1 MVPLTGE
8 ADSGE
13 RCKPALIVAA
23 ACSEDKEGERGEGG
37 PGGVTMASVPARE
50 MRRVP
55 LAKGE
60 PEVDVREVWWRVLM
74 SGDIGTIGR
83 WVMAVG
89 WAVQRRKQGV
99 VLVNGEETKRC
110 ERACICW
117 AYL

>member
-1 MVPLTGE
+1 
-8 ADSGE
+8 
-13 RCKPALIVAA
+13 
-23 ACSEDKEGERGEGG
+23 
-37 PGGVTMASVPARE
+37 MASVLARE

-55 LAKGE
+55 LARGE
-60 PEVDVREVWWRVLM
+60 PEVDVREVCWRVLM
-74 SGDIGTIGR
+74 SGDIGMIGR
-83 WVMAVG
+83 WLMAVG